1 MHKNN
6 SVHQSTIYNSDNG
19 EDFDYQ
25 NQEFPAESPRR
36 TEYYNDAFFNR
47 NRETK
52 PYKKKTYQTPRCL
65 QRTPTQPQSNNINW
79 RIAKKRGAHP
89 Y

>member
-52 PYKKKTYQTPRCL
+52 PYKKKHTKLLDAY
-65 QRTPTQPQSNNINW
+65 N
-79 RIAKKRGAHP
+79 GHP
-89 Y
+89 HDHNQIT